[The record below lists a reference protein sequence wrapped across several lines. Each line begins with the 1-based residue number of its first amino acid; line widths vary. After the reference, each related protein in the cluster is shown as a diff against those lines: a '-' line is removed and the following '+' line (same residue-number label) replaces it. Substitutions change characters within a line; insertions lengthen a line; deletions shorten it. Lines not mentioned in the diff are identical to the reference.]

1 MLNEEINPE
10 EMGILSKIFSSKAP
24 SQILDF
30 FLDHK
35 EFDYSPAEIAQKTGL
50 SFKTIIREIP
60 SLERFHFVKK
70 SRRIGKTTMY
80 ILNSDLPAVKTLE
93 RFTLEMSEFANVVVR
108 EQDMHTKEEDENM
121 SSKMI
126 ESK

>member
-1 MLNEEINPE
+1 M
-10 EMGILSKIFSSKAP
+10 
-24 SQILDF
+24 DF

-50 SFKTIIREIP
+50 SFKTITREIP

-80 ILNSDLPAVKTLE
+80 ILNSDLSAIKTLE
-93 RFTLEMSEFANVVVR
+93 RFTLEMSEYVN
-108 EQDMHTKEEDENM
+108 EETLPALDDFDSDEKNNRIT
-121 SSKMI
+121 SRLV
-126 ESK
+126 EHN

>member
-50 SFKTIIREIP
+50 SFKTITREIP

-93 RFTLEMSEFANVVVR
+93 RFTLEMSEFANVEVR
-108 EQDMHTKEEDENM
+108 EQDLNTKEEDENM
-121 SSKMI
+121 SSRMI

>member
-1 MLNEEINPE
+1 MNPE
-10 EMGILSKIFSSKAP
+10 EMGILSQVFSSKAP
-24 SQILDF
+24 SQIMDF

-50 SFKTIIREIP
+50 SFKTITREIP

-80 ILNSDLPAVKTLE
+80 ILNSDLAAIKTLE
-93 RFTLEMSEFANVVVR
+93 RFTLEMSEYVNVEDIPANLNS
-108 EQDMHTKEEDENM
+108 EEKDDKM
-121 SSKMI
+121 SSRLI
-126 ESK
+126 EHN